1 LAPSITFFTYYQNTK
16 ALMRSPK
23 TLLRKAAA
31 MAACGFLLTTT
42 VSAQEFAGVRTSNYA
57 GVSSVFVNPA
67 NIADSRHRW
76 SFSLFNVGTFVGND
90 KASFSLKDIGRTL
103 DFDSLKNKIFSE
115 GAGGSNGFA
124 TVAVQ
129 GPSLYFNLNRKSA
142 LAFTTRARA
151 MTNIVEI
158 DGKLAKQ
165 LIDGDDNSGL
175 PYTIASANN
184 MIVNANGWTEFGVSY
199 ARELFSKGAHYLKG
213 GLTLKYL
220 AGAAN
225 ASIQI
230 NQLNTTLDL
239 DLLRNDAYLTNSSG
253 RIGLNFGGINF
264 EDVEATDLLAFN
276 STGFGAD
283 IGVVYEYRPAGSPDE
298 KRRDLNKYKFRFGAA
313 LLDAGSINYERDVA
327 RSGGYSIR
335 INPSR
340 RFYLNAL
347 SEASVDNFKDTLNRY
362 PQFFTPDA
370 ANNATRY
377 RVAMPSTLQLNADY
391 HLNKGFYINL
401 ASQLSLIKNTTKTES
416 SQYFNAV
423 TLTPRLES
431 KGFGLYVPLMYNSL
445 TEFTAGASFRF
456 GSFFFGSGSVLS
468 AAFGNSKAADFFF
481 GFHIGS
487 RQKEK

>member
-1 LAPSITFFTYYQNTK
+1 
-16 ALMRSPK
+16 MRSPK
-23 TLLRKAAA
+23 AFVRKITAI
-31 MAACGFLLTTT
+31 AACGLLLTTAA
-42 VSAQEFAGVRTSNYA
+42 SAQEFAGIRTSNYA

-67 NIADSRHRW
+67 NIADSRYRW
-76 SFSLFNVGTFVGND
+76 SFSLLNVGTFVGND

-103 DFDSLKNKIFSE
+103 DLDSLKNQIFSDK
-115 GAGGSNGFA
+115 AGSSNGFA
-124 TVAVQ
+124 SIAVQ
-129 GPSLYFNLNRKSA
+129 GPSVYFNLDRKSA
-142 LAFTTRARA
+142 LALTTRARV

-165 LIDGDDNSGL
+165 LIDGDDDSGL

-184 MIVNANGWTEFGVSY
+184 MIANANGWTEFGLSY
-199 ARELFSKGAHYLKG
+199 AREIFSKGAHYLKG

-230 NQLNTTLDL
+230 DRLNATLDA
-239 DLLRNDAYLTNSSG
+239 DLLRQDAYLTNSSG

-264 EDVEATDLLAFN
+264 EDVEATDLLAFK

-283 IGVVYEYRPAGSPDE
+283 LGLVYEYRPAGSADLQ
-298 KRRDLNKYKFRFGAA
+298 RRDLNKYKFRIGAA
-313 LLDAGSINYERDVA
+313 LLDVGSINYERDVA

-335 INPSR
+335 INPSQ
-340 RFYLNAL
+340 RFFLNTL
-347 SEASVDNFKDTLNRY
+347 SEASVDDFKDTLNRY

-416 SQYFNAV
+416 SQYFNSLV
-423 TLTPRLES
+423 LTPRLES

-445 TEFTAGASFRF
+445 TEFTAGASFRW

-487 RQKEK
+487 RQKESK